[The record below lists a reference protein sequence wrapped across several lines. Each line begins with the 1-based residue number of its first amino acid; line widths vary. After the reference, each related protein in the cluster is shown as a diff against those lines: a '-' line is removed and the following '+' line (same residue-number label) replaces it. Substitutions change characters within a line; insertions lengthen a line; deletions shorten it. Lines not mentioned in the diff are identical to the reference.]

1 MPREGDGIL
10 IMWSFPVKSQTLIH
24 FGKLDS
30 ETWLLASSLFR
41 KANLR
46 FGALVSKQQF
56 PKQCRE
62 SVAGITLRLRCL
74 SGEM

>member
-10 IMWSFPVKSQTLIH
+10 IMWSFPVKSQTLIR

-30 ETWLLASSLFR
+30 EAWLLTFSLFR
-41 KANLR
+41 KVNLQLS
-46 FGALVSKQQF
+46 AWLSKQQF

-62 SVAGITLRLRCL
+62 SVPIIPLGLKCL